1 MEINVENSKSHQLS
15 FKNYVDYPIITCKK
29 VRGLLMLS
37 SISEITQLW
46 DRVLIKVEERLGEK
60 QLFDSF
66 FAGSFIHDINGN
78 TIVVV
83 VNSALAQSL
92 IKTKYYDTVAE
103 VVAEITESNFQLDF
117 ILESDIEKTITIPTN
132 TVKKPVHFQ
141 DTTVNSSLTF
151 DNFVVGAFNREA
163 SQASILVASNPGKM
177 FNPLFIYSNSG
188 LGKTHLMHAAGNYI
202 TKNSQKDVKI
212 LYITGNDFVEE
223 YIKFVK
229 GEKDSEDLKSYVCSF
244 DVLLFDDVQMLTNK
258 VKTQEMFFFIFE
270 KFINANKQI
279 IITSDKQ
286 PNELNGIEDRLI
298 TRFSRGLTVKI
309 DEPDQNTC
317 VEILRKKI
325 EANGLDLNKFDDSVL
340 YFFADKFSKS
350 VRELEGALNR
360 LIFYTVSLKQTDRIT
375 MDVAAEAVQ
384 TLVGGKGFAT
394 QLNEQKIIN
403 VVADYYNLT
412 PSQLT
417 GKIRTGQIAL
427 ARHIAMWLIRNTL
440 DIPLKKIGD
449 MFGGKDH
456 TTVMSGV
463 QKVDKGLRTDED
475 LKAAIDELKKRLK
488 A

>member
-1 MEINVENSKSHQLS
+1 MI
-15 FKNYVDYPIITCKK
+15 
-29 VRGLLMLS
+29 S
-37 SISEITQLW
+37 SISEITALW
-46 DRVLIKVEERLGEK
+46 DKSLSKIEEKLGEK

-66 FAGSFIHDINGN
+66 FAGSYIHEIRGD
-78 TIVVV
+78 TIVVI
-83 VNSALAQSL
+83 VNSALAASL
-92 IKTKYYDTVAE
+92 IKQRYYDIVSE
-103 VVAEITESNFQLDF
+103 VVSEITESNFKLDF
-117 ILESDIEKTITIPTN
+117 VLESEVEKPINIPLQ
-132 TVKKPVHFQ
+132 VKKQTYFQ
-141 DTTVNSSLTF
+141 DAVVNTNLTF
-151 DNFVVGAFNREA
+151 DNFVVGSFNREA
-163 SQASILVASNPGKM
+163 SQASIMVASNPGKM
-177 FNPLFIYSNSG
+177 FNPLFIYSSSG
-188 LGKTHLMHAAGNYI
+188 LGKTHLMHAIGNYI
-202 TKNSQKDVKI
+202 TKNSKPGAKI

-223 YIKFVK
+223 YIKFVR
-229 GEKDSEDLKSYVCSF
+229 GEKESEDIKSYVCGF
-244 DVLLFDDVQMLTNK
+244 DVLLFDDIQLLANK
-258 VKTQEMFFFIFE
+258 VKTQEMFFYIFE
-270 KFINANKQI
+270 KFVNSGKQI

-286 PNELNGIEDRLI
+286 PNELSGLEDRLI
-298 TRFSRGLTVKI
+298 TRFTRGLTVKI

-325 EANGLDLNKFDDSVL
+325 DANGLDLEKFDDSVL

-360 LIFYTVSLKQTDRIT
+360 LIFYTVTLKQTDRIT

-427 ARHIAMWLIRNTL
+427 ARHIAMWLIRNSL
-440 DIPLKKIGD
+440 DVPLKKIGD

-456 TTVMSGV
+456 TTVMSAI
-463 QKVDKGLRTDED
+463 QKVDKELITDED
-475 LKAAIDELKKRLK
+475 LKTAIEELKKRLK

>member
-1 MEINVENSKSHQLS
+1 MI
-15 FKNYVDYPIITCKK
+15 
-29 VRGLLMLS
+29 S

-46 DRVLIKVEERLGEK
+46 DRSLIKIEERLGEK

-66 FAGSFIHDINGN
+66 FAGSYIHEIKGN
-78 TIVVV
+78 TIVVI
-83 VNSALAQSL
+83 VNSALAATL
-92 IKTKYYDTVAE
+92 IKQRYYDIVVE
-103 VVAEITESNFQLDF
+103 VVNEITQSNFQINF
-117 ILESDIEKTITIPTN
+117 ILESDIEKTDISPIA
-132 TVKKPVHFQ
+132 TVKKQSYFSDAV
-141 DTTVNSSLTF
+141 VNSNLTF
-151 DNFVVGAFNREA
+151 DNFVVGSFNREA
-163 SQASILVASNPGKM
+163 SQASIMVASKPGTT

-188 LGKTHLMHAAGNYI
+188 LGKTHLMHAVGNYVN
-202 TKNSQKDVKI
+202 KVSKPGAKI

-223 YIKFVK
+223 YIKYVR
-229 GEKDSEDLKSYVCSF
+229 GEKESEDLKSYVCGF
-244 DVLLFDDVQMLTNK
+244 DVLLFDDVQLLANK
-258 VKTQEMFFFIFE
+258 PKTQEMFFYIFE
-270 KFINANKQI
+270 KFVNSGKQI

-286 PNELNGIEDRLI
+286 PNELSGLEDRLI
-298 TRFSRGLTVKI
+298 TRFTRGLTVKI

-325 EANGLDLNKFDDSVL
+325 DANGLDLSKFDDSVL

-360 LIFYTVSLKQTDRIT
+360 LIFYTVTLKQTDRIT
-375 MDVAAEAVQ
+375 MEVAAEAVQ

-427 ARHIAMWLIRNTL
+427 ARHIAMYLIRNTL

-456 TTVMSGV
+456 TTVMSGI
-463 QKVDKGLRTDED
+463 QKVDNELKTDED
-475 LKAAIDELKKRLK
+475 LRTAIDELKKRLK